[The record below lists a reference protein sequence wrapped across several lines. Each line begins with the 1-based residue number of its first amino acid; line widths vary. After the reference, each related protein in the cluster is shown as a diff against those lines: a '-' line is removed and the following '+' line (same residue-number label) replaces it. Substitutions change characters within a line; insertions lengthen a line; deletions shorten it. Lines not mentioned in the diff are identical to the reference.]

1 MDFWFFACSSS
12 RFMIV
17 REKNCGSVLSPTNPC
32 EQWTFGYN
40 KATNFYFKAFLQFQ
54 KLFLHTLF
62 NNSEPL
68 WNASRMIHTLP
79 SPSSIVIALDI
90 IAKTPIWVIGYVSI
104 IKKKIMDLATRP
116 LSRPLRPDGLRR
128 QPLYPVLP
136 ILKPIIKFFFDFS
149 MMFILY
155 QISYFKSKIKI
166 HKKKKMDDFFSLIE
180 NTERLFRWSR
190 QSKSSSAG
198 LFGSWFL
205 WHLRARQQIHRDAI
219 QL

>member
-17 REKNCGSVLSPTNPC
+17 LEKNCGSVLSPTNPC
-32 EQWTFGYN
+32 EPWTFGYN

-104 IKKKIMDLATRP
+104 IKKRIMDLATRP

-136 ILKPIIKFFFDFS
+136 ILKPIIKFFFDIS
-149 MMFILY
+149 MFILY
-155 QISYFKSKIKI
+155 QISYFDYSKINK
-166 HKKKKMDDFFSLIE
+166 
-180 NTERLFRWSR
+180 SR
-190 QSKSSSAG
+190 KYG
-198 LFGSWFL
+198 KN
-205 WHLRARQQIHRDAI
+205 
-219 QL
+219 